1 MYQPYANYY
10 RVIFAYTCPKLLGQV
25 FFYAGLHKVLFG
37 VLAKAGLVQAGKARN
52 VVHAYA

>member
-10 RVIFAYTCPKLLGQV
+10 RVIFVYTCPKLLGQV

-37 VLAKAGLVQAGKARN
+37 VLAKAGLVQAGKTRD